1 MITIVSSTNQ
11 KNSRSRQ
18 LADYY
23 RQQVQAAG
31 ADARVV
37 DLADLPADFIESA
50 LYGNFGKHDAFNAV
64 RDLVEGA
71 SKLVFILPEYNGSFP
86 GVLKAFM
93 DGFHYPSKLSGKMV
107 ALVGISDG
115 GSGNPLGMSHLT
127 DILSFMN
134 ATVLG
139 LRIKIPFLKK
149 NWVEGEIQDEFVKNL
164 LQQQVEMLIKLP

>member
-18 LADYY
+18 IAEYY
-23 RQQVQAAG
+23 RQQIQQAG
-31 ADARVV
+31 AESRIV
-37 DLADLPADFIESA
+37 DLADLPIDFIYSA
-50 LYGNFGKHDAFNAV
+50 LYGNFGKHDAFNAI
-64 RDLVEGA
+64 RDSVENA
-71 SKLVFILPEYNGSFP
+71 SKLIFIVPEYNGSFP
-86 GVLKAFM
+86 GVLKAFL

-139 LRIKIPFLKK
+139 LRVKIPFLKK
-149 NWVEGEIQDEFVKNL
+149 NWVEGEIQDEFIKTL
-164 LQQQVEMLIKLP
+164 IHQQVETLVSF